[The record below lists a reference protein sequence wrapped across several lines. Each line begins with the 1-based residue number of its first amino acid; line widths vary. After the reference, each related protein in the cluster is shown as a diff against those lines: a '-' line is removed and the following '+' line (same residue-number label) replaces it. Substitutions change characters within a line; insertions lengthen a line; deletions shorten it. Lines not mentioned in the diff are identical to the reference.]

1 MDPEFVALYLSYIEM
16 FLVCLKNP
24 AFEAEK
30 EWRLICTYRPLDP
43 TKMIFRQR
51 QSVMSRH
58 LPLRLEG
65 KLPITGI
72 TVGPCRYPTLSRIAV
87 NDLLQAYGKAKAVT
101 DLSSDA
107 SRGGFGNAATKR
119 EEDLPPCFRGNGLN
133 RRSLPAPLVASYKQS
148 SNQGSHRIAQSDL
161 QPHRDRFDQALSRDP
176 FRGAFGN
183 VENVRVTPEPGEF
196 KAFFGYPAKLAPL
209 KFTNRSDP

>member
-1 MDPEFVALYLSYIEM
+1 MIA
-16 FLVCLKNP
+16 NP
-24 AFEAEK
+24 ATIQKAIEKGEPITEPPSLSAEDA
-30 EWRLICTYRPLDP
+30 I
-43 TKMIFRQR
+43 TKLFDQRRQR
-51 QSVMSRH
+51 A
-58 LPLRLEG
+58 P
-65 KLPITGI
+65 
-72 TVGPCRYPTLSRIAV
+72 
-87 NDLLQAYGKAKAVT
+87 

-161 QPHRDRFDQALSRDP
+161 QPHRDRFDRALSRDP
-176 FRGAFGN
+176 FRGAFAN

-196 KAFFGYPAKLAPL
+196 KLDSLYSEP
-209 KFTNRSDP
+209 S